1 MPNYGRLAMS
11 LSINTK
17 AADDHVDVIIE
28 GEVDV
33 SNASQLTD
41 TLEAVLDSAPT
52 TIDVDMEAVPYID
65 STGIGVLVAAAHRAA
80 EGGCGLTISRP
91 QPNVLRVL
99 TLLGVGSEFNVNEQ

>member
-1 MPNYGRLAMS
+1 MS

-52 TIDVDMEAVPYID
+52 TDRKSVV
-65 STGIGVLVAAAHRAA
+65 
-80 EGGCGLTISRP
+80 
-91 QPNVLRVL
+91 
-99 TLLGVGSEFNVNEQ
+99 